1 MAIGTP
7 ADCGNAATSSAQTSL
22 SVTLSSAIAAGSLIL
37 VEISN
42 HNSGTVVPDSVT
54 DSAGNTYTLISAA
67 NSSAVSAT
75 LAYCVNASALA
86 SGATVTA
93 NFPSSRNAAM
103 RVRSVG
109 GMATSSAF
117 DVSAIN
123 ASGSGTSAS
132 VGPTSATSQADEL
145 IYAVFAYQ
153 NSRTFTAGSG
163 YTAGAQTESTTT
175 IRGVVAEW
183 KIVSTTGAQTPDGTW
198 DTSATY
204 AAVVA
209 TFKGATATAKS
220 ASDTGALS
228 EASSLAA
235 SASAS
240 DSAAGSESS
249 KAAPTRPHWPTR
261 AAWRR
266 CWQRPIAAPG
276 ATAPVLPISERWSQ
290 SPIARRSATRVAWQP
305 ARAAQTLLPR
315 VTPAACWPAPA
326 VPTPQPSARRR
337 RLGSRVPRA
346 ARAVRSAASRS
357 RSAARKV
364 ARLVS
369 RALFPSL

>member
-1 MAIGTP
+1 M
-7 ADCGNAATSSAQTSL
+7 
-22 SVTLSSAIAAGSLIL
+22 
-37 VEISN
+37 
-42 HNSGTVVPDSVT
+42 T

-86 SGATVTA
+86 SGASVTA

-198 DTSATY
+198 NTSATY

-220 ASDTGALS
+220 ASDMGALS

-240 DSAAGSESS
+240 DSAAGSDASSLAVSASPADSGSASDASAVTVTITVTDAGSLGESAS
-249 KAAPTRPHWPTR
+249 AVNLGTVVTTTDTGTLSDMSSLSAVSSPTDSGAGTDASSLAASTSRTD
-261 AAWRR
+261 AA
-266 CWQRPIAAPG
+266 
-276 ATAPVLPISERWSQ
+276 TFSE
-290 SPIARRSATRVAWQP
+290 
-305 ARAAQTLLPR
+305 AAQIGIGRAESESGSGTEASSLAAALSRTESGTWNESGVVSVVVVLLP
-315 VTPAACWPAPA
+315 AAIRSMA
-326 VPTPQPSARRR
+326 VPTD
-337 RLGSRVPRA
+337 V
-346 ARAVRSAASRS
+346 AASIP
-357 RSAARKV
+357 A
-364 ARLVS
+364 VS
-369 RALFPSL
+369 RLFQVRA